1 DAEVKVDLVAFLE
14 TRASRRL
21 EEVAES
27 GVTVDLTALREEV
40 LRRDRQDMGRALAP
54 LVKPSGAVVVDS
66 TGLEPEAVVR
76 RLLEEVERVRCC
88 TGS

>member
-1 DAEVKVDLVAFLE
+1 MLF
-14 TRASRRL
+14 RS
-21 EEVAES
+21 
-27 GVTVDLTALREEV
+27 LTAVREEV

-66 TGLEPEAVVR
+66 TGLEPEAVVT
-76 RLLEEVERVRCC
+76 RLLAEVERIRCC